1 MMSTAEES
9 RVTAVTPLKL
19 TGLVC
24 VVLSLCLDVVA
35 LLSPAWVTA
44 DSHFSLSLW
53 QRCFRPASPP
63 DTEWDCKWALG
74 SDWEIATVAL
84 LLAGAA
90 IILIAFLVAL
100 ISICQGT
107 RRRFYRPVAVLLFA
121 AVVLQVCG
129 LILYPIKFVE
139 TATMRTYHEFNWGY
153 GIAWGATI
161 FSFGGAVLYCL
172 NPKNYDDY
180 Y

>member
-9 RVTAVTPLKL
+9 RVAAVTPLKL

-53 QRCFRPASPP
+53 QRCFRPGSVP
-63 DTEWDCKWALG
+63 DSEWNCNWALG
-74 SDWEIATVAL
+74 SDWEIATVVL
-84 LLAGAA
+84 LLSGAV

-121 AVVLQVCG
+121 AATSHG
-129 LILYPIKFVE
+129 T
-139 TATMRTYHEFNWGY
+139 TALPAVNSDKACPCPTLCCAVHCNEDSASC
-153 GIAWGATI
+153 IAGTPGQA
-161 FSFGGAVLYCL
+161 AVLSDQL
-172 NPKNYDDY
+172 
-180 Y
+180 